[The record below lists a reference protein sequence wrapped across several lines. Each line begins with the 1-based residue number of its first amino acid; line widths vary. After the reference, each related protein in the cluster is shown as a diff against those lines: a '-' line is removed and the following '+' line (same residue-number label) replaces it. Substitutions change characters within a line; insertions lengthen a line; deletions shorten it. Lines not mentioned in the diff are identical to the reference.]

1 MMIMKMMMIR
11 DNDGC
16 VKFLKSGGDA
26 DDDEVDS
33 RSWVIYGSFMVNCTG
48 S

>member
-16 VKFLKSGGDA
+16 VKFLKSGGA
-26 DDDEVDS
+26 PDDDEVDS
-33 RSWVIYGSFMVNCTG
+33 EAG
-48 S
+48 